1 MSDETILSETESETP
16 TTPDWRAGL
25 PEELAS
31 HSAIQDI
38 STIEDLAK
46 ATINA
51 QKLVGADKIVLPGK
65 EAEASA
71 WDSVY
76 NKLGRPEKADEYS
89 VPEEGVSQ
97 EIVDQFKKS
106 FSADAHRLGLTNQQF
121 AGLARVVSEQAAATE
136 KTVEEKKT
144 ATREEAIQQLREKF
158 GAAYEQNV
166 SLAKTAVERFG
177 GKELMDKIA
186 SRGLGN
192 DVEFIEA
199 MSKIGRMVA
208 QDEVVGGGGKQGFV
222 MSPDEAKKEIDR
234 KLADPDFR
242 AAYFTGHHP
251 GHSVAIEEMQNLY
264 ALAHE

>member
-25 PEELAS
+25 PEEIAS

-76 NKLGRPEKADEYS
+76 NKLGRPEKAEEYS

-106 FSADAHRLGLTNQQF
+106 FSVCNILH
-121 AGLARVVSEQAAATE
+121 
-136 KTVEEKKT
+136 
-144 ATREEAIQQLREKF
+144 
-158 GAAYEQNV
+158 
-166 SLAKTAVERFG
+166 
-177 GKELMDKIA
+177 
-186 SRGLGN
+186 
-192 DVEFIEA
+192 
-199 MSKIGRMVA
+199 
-208 QDEVVGGGGKQGFV
+208 
-222 MSPDEAKKEIDR
+222 
-234 KLADPDFR
+234 
-242 AAYFTGHHP
+242 
-251 GHSVAIEEMQNLY
+251 
-264 ALAHE
+264 